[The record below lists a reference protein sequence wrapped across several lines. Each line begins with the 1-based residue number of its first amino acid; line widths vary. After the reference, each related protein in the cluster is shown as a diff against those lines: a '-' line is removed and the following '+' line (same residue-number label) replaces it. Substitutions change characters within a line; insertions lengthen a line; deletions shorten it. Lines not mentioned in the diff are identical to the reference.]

1 MSLWKRKEIQKMPR
15 RSRLIFSLSL
25 LIALTASAA
34 DESIWREFGLTEQST
49 AKIGAANAAVYRMND
64 ATGAIAA
71 WEWQR
76 LPDAHPCA
84 VEAFCSTDG
93 ERTILASANYFIQ
106 LTGPVPPAKLTA
118 FLQALPKRHDSS
130 LPAIL
135 TFVPRRNLVPGSA
148 RYVLGPESLRNFAA
162 PLAGVQPGF
171 SDGVEAQVADYKIGS
186 AEALHLVHLAIFY
199 YPTPEMARLHIARFK
214 QVPGVHAKRSGVLVA
229 LVFGASSDQQA
240 NSLLSQIEY
249 EAKVTWNDLPP
260 PNPIKPLYQL
270 LLNIIYLSIV
280 LVALCLMSGLIYAGI
295 RLYRRRFG
303 TLEEDEAM
311 TTLHLTGD

>member
-1 MSLWKRKEIQKMPR
+1 MCLF
-15 RSRLIFSLSL
+15 LGLFL
-25 LIALTASAA
+25 LIAASASAA
-34 DESIWREFGLTEQST
+34 DDSIWREFGLAGQST
-49 AKIGAANAAVYRMND
+49 AKIGAADASVYRMND

-84 VEAFCSTDG
+84 FEAFCSTDG
-93 ERTILASANYFIQ
+93 KRTILASANYFVQ
-106 LTGPVPPAKLTA
+106 LTGPVAPAKLTV
-118 FLQALPKRHDSS
+118 FLKALPKRHDSS

-135 TFVPRRNLVPGSA
+135 TFVPRKNLMPGSA

-171 SDGVEAQVADYKIGS
+171 SDGVEAQVADYKMGS
-186 AEALHLVHLAIFY
+186 ADPLHLAIFY

-214 QVPGVHAKRSGVLVA
+214 QIPGVHAKRSGVLVA

-260 PNPIKPLYQL
+260 PSPIKPLYQL